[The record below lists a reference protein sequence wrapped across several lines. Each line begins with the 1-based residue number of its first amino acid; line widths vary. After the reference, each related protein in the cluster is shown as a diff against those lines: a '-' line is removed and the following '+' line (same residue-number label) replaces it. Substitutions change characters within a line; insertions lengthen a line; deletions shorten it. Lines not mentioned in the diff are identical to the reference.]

1 MILILVAS
9 IDGSWSQKRL
19 REGIGRIIK
28 NKLGQI
34 VFLFSGPTLAQDSFH
49 SEIEALCHVIRIH
62 SLSSLAKLRM
72 VICSDSKQLE
82 IEFNNSV
89 WSNKRNLATSTN
101 LERLGLDIDLVGL
114 KVQYI
119 MREFNEAHELAVRGE
134 KSRKYHCYWAQ

>member
-1 MILILVAS
+1 
-9 IDGSWSQKRL
+9 
-19 REGIGRIIK
+19 
-28 NKLGQI
+28 
-34 VFLFSGPTLAQDSFH
+34 
-49 SEIEALCHVIRIH
+49 
-62 SLSSLAKLRM
+62 M

-89 WSNKRNLATSTN
+89 WSNKRNLATSTT

-119 MREFNEAHELAVRGE
+119 MREFNNEAHELAVRGE